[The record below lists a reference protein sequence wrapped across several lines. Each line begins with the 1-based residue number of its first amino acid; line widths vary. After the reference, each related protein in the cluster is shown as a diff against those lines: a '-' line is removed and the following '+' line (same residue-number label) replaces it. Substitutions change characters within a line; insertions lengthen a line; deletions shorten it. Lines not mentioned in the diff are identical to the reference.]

1 MTEQPPTRSTY
12 VEPSRVR
19 ERQLDARSLRGLAHP
34 MRVELLGLLRRYG
47 PATATGLADRLGER
61 SGTTS
66 WHLRQLA
73 EHGFIEEVPDRGTGR
88 ERWWQAAQDNTTLD
102 SRIAADPATKAAY
115 DTYMHQVL
123 DLYYRSA
130 AEYLSEEDTWDAE
143 WRQAGTM
150 SDYDLSLTTVEMDE
164 LTEKMAEL
172 VSSYRRTEQPGDERV
187 AVQLQVF
194 PRRV

>member
-1 MTEQPPTRSTY
+1 MPEQPRTSSY
-12 VEPSRVR
+12 VDPSRVR

-34 MRVELLGLLRRYG
+34 MRVELLSLLRRYG

-73 EHGFIEEVPDRGTGR
+73 EHGFIEEVPDRGNGR

-102 SRIAADPATKAAY
+102 SRVAADPATKAAY
-115 DTYMHQVL
+115 DAYMHQVL

-130 AEYLSEEDTWDAE
+130 AQYLSEEDTWDE
-143 WRQAGTM
+143 SWRLAGTM
-150 SDYDLSLTTVEMDE
+150 SDYDLSLTAAQADE
-164 LTEKMAEL
+164 LTERLSEL
-172 VSSYRRTEQPGDERV
+172 IASYRRAEQPGDERV